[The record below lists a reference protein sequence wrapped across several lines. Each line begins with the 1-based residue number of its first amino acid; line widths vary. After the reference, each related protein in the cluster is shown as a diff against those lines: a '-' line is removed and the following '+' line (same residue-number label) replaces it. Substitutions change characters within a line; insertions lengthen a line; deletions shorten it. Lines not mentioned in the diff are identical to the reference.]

1 MKTYTIYLFRHGL
14 TKGNLNAQYIGH
26 TDLPLTT
33 DSISALRS
41 IKARHHYPEVQAVFV
56 SPLKRCIES
65 ADIMFPKNNPLVIND
80 LIEYDFGEFEGC
92 TAEDLKDNEDFKR
105 HGNNCHCR
113 PCRCSYGHSFLLRH
127 SRSSYGTLAD
137 GSRLRL

>member
-41 IKARHHYPEVQAVFV
+41 IKARHHYPEVQAVV
-56 SPLKRCIES
+56 GCAAICTQKHLTAKAMRNSLHGYALHLK
-65 ADIMFPKNNPLVIND
+65 KL
-80 LIEYDFGEFEGC
+80 
-92 TAEDLKDNEDFKR
+92 
-105 HGNNCHCR
+105 CR
-113 PCRCSYGHSFLLRH
+113 E
-127 SRSSYGTLAD
+127 
-137 GSRLRL
+137 

>member
-33 DSISALRS
+33 DSISSLRN
-41 IKARHHYPEVQAVFV
+41 IKAHHHYPTVQAVFT

-65 ADIMFPKNNPLVIND
+65 SEIMFPKNNPLVIND
-80 LIEYDFGEFEGC
+80 LIEYNFGEFEGL
-92 TAEDLKDNEDFKR
+92 TAEDLKNNEDFKEWLR
-105 HGNNCHCR
+105 GDMHSK
-113 PCRCSYGHSFLLRH
+113 PPYGESNAEFLQEFALHLRK
-127 SRSSYGTLAD
+127 L
-137 GSRLRL
+137 